1 MEICR
6 QLGMSNSG
14 IGIDVIFFDAE
25 DYGTPRFITAN
36 SPKESWCLGSQ
47 YWAANP
53 HVINYRAEYGI
64 LLDMVG
70 SRNATFFKEM
80 TSMESAPQI
89 VEKVWGAARDL
100 GYGKFFIN
108 EEGGGVL
115 DDHTFVIEGRN
126 IPCINIINNDPE
138 SSHSFGFYWHTHA
151 DDLGNIDRNTLKAV
165 GQTVLEVVYK
175 AGEK

>member
-1 MEICR
+1 
-6 QLGMSNSG
+6 
-14 IGIDVIFFDAE
+14 
-25 DYGTPRFITAN
+25 
-36 SPKESWCLGSQ
+36 
-47 YWAANP
+47 
-53 HVINYRAEYGI
+53 
-64 LLDMVG
+64 
-70 SRNATFFKEM
+70 
-80 TSMESAPQI
+80 MESAPQI